1 MGNNYAEDYAAR
13 AELPV
18 RKIFGG
24 LVVILCLIFGW
35 VASDQLFYNV
45 EAGELV
51 VAQDYLSGHL
61 ECWTTP
67 GYQFRKFAK
76 VASFRRSSPVWFDAK
91 HDNSNGLPLRFN
103 DAGKA
108 TALGS
113 GQVFMPSD
121 CEKLK
126 SLRQIYG
133 SQEDVNHALVNR
145 AVTKAVFNTGRLLS
159 SSDSFASKRG
169 DILYWIEDQ
178 ANNGIYDVKPVRIL
192 KPLVKNLDNTTSG
205 GDDTGIQTVEVAII
219 TAADG
224 TPARKEA
231 SELEAYGIKLGNV
244 TLNEIDYDE
253 PTQKQ
258 IDSQRESQQAIQTA
272 KARAIAADQEAI
284 TAEANGRAQS
294 AKARADQEVKK
305 ATAVTLAEQERA
317 VALTQA
323 DQAKQ
328 VATTKAQ
335 QELEVAQLKKQA
347 AEQYKAEQILRG
359 EGDAAYKQKVME
371 ADGALAQKLDTYK
384 ATMIGVAE
392 ALSKQ
397 KLVPDVVLGGA
408 TGQNGNQTAVGSFDQ
423 YLGVMAAKAAQ
434 DLKLNLDVKGNPSV
448 KYPPQRG
455 PEGRKRPSG
464 FLEARRINNEKES
477 HI

>member
-1 MGNNYAEDYAAR
+1 VSKESWDAEG
-13 AELPV
+13 LPIK
-18 RKIFGG
+18 KIFGG
-24 LVVILCLIFGW
+24 VLIAILFILGW
-35 VASDQLFYNV
+35 IASDQMFYNV
-45 EAGELV
+45 EAGEMV
-51 VAQDYLSGHL
+51 VAQGYFSGNL

-76 VASFRRSSPVWFDAK
+76 LASFRRSSPVWFDGK
-91 HDNSNGLPLRFN
+91 HDDTGGLPLRFN

-121 CEKLK
+121 CDHLK
-126 SLRQIYG
+126 KLRQIYG
-133 SQEDVNHALVNR
+133 NQEDINHTLVNR
-145 AVTKAVFNTGRLLS
+145 VVTKAVYNTGKLLS
-159 SSDSFASKRG
+159 SSESFAAKRG
-169 DILYWIEDQ
+169 DILFWIEDQ
-178 ANNGIYDVKPVRIL
+178 ANQGIYDVKPVRTL
-192 KPLVKNLDNTTSG
+192 KPIVKLANGSPGVADP
-205 GDDTGIQTVEVAII
+205 DDVGIQTIEVAII
-219 TAADG
+219 TGPDG
-224 TPARKEA
+224 IPVRKEP
-231 SELEAYGIKLGNV
+231 SELQSYGITIGNV
-244 TLNEIDYDE
+244 VLNEIDYDE

-305 ATAVTLAEQERA
+305 ATAVTLALQEKE
-317 VALTQA
+317 VAQTQA
-323 DQAKQ
+323 DQARA
-328 VATTKAQ
+328 VAVTAAQ
-335 QELEVAQLKKQA
+335 RDYEVAELKKKS
-347 AEQYKAEQILRG
+347 AEQYKAEQVLRG

-397 KLVPDVVLGGA
+397 KLVPDVVLGGSA
-408 TGQNGNQTAVGSFDQ
+408 GGQQSAAGSFDQ

-434 DLKLNLDVKGNPSV
+434 DLKLNLDV
-448 KYPPQRG
+448 R
-455 PEGRKRPSG
+455 
-464 FLEARRINNEKES
+464 NNKP
-477 HI
+477 